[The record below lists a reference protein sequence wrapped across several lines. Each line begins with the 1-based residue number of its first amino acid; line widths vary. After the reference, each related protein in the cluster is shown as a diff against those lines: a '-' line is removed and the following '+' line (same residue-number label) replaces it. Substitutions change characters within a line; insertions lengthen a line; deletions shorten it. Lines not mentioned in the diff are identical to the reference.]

1 MGKPIREIRNELLK
15 TYLDLEASY
24 IGAENDQEKI
34 DYLDIQFCEHLMN
47 SMKSLE
53 YHYTEEFPL
62 MRIKKNW
69 NLELK
74 NSEKILKK
82 YGDVQDG
89 KYRLQEKFDNS
100 GYVKCID
107 FLDGLIDI

>member
-24 IGAENDQEKI
+24 IESGNDQAKI
-34 DYLDIQFCEHLMN
+34 DYLDIQMCEQLMN
-47 SMKSLE
+47 SIRSLE

-69 NLELK
+69 NTELK

-82 YGDVQDG
+82 YGDIQDG
-89 KYRLQEKFDNS
+89 KFRLQEKFDTS
-100 GYVKCID
+100 GYVKYID
-107 FLDGLIDI
+107 FLTGLIE

>member
-15 TYLDLEASY
+15 IYLDLESSY
-24 IGAENDQEKI
+24 IEEGNDQEKI

-53 YHYTEEFPL
+53 YHYAEEFPL

-82 YGDVQDG
+82 YGDIQDN
-89 KYRLQEKFDNS
+89 KFKLQEKFDKS
-100 GYVKCID
+100 GYVKYSE
-107 FLDGLIDI
+107 FLEGLIE